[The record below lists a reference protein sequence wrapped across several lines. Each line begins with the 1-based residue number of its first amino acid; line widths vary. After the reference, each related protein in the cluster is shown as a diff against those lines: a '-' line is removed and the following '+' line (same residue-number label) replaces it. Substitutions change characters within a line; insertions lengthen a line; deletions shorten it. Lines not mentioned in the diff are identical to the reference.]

1 LWPPAKLLLGPELL
15 LLLLLLW
22 SSELLLTWPELS
34 CGKSH

>member
-1 LWPPAKLLLGPELL
+1 LWPPAKLLLGPE

>member
-1 LWPPAKLLLGPELL
+1 LWPPAKLLLGPE
-15 LLLLLLW
+15 LLLLLW